1 MQSLVAGIHEFL
13 ERANQLAA
21 WQSLAAIW
29 GPDFQAF
36 HHDWCIF
43 LGLGD
48 PKSQLFPE
56 KSIAVGPLQLPID
69 MTWQALSS
77 CGSCYG
83 PGRDRQPLDSVLA
96 SLFDVSP
103 LGDADP
109 EAGSPRENSKKQ
121 ERETSERPYLVKIF
135 WEIQVFFC
143 NMLSMNSDGFGV
155 VLQKSEDVRELR
167 SWESEINWQFQSCS
181 FLTLHVER
189 EPQSSVRLFRWLF
202 FQCMF
207 CARFDGAI
215 SIHIPEI
222 QHKNIP
228 QTSPKPDNLLGNGH
242 WVKRHSTRGSV
253 SRHFPQAIRG
263 TQRGTRFLHERRI
276 EEAIHEFHSVCNRV
290 PRTNYYQLM
299 KFEKLKGHFTLET
312 TFYGSNMLPCQ
323 SWQPSLQPIEM
334 WEEDELVWR

>member
-56 KSIAVGPLQLPID
+56 KSIAVGPLQLPMD

-83 PGRDRQPLDSVLA
+83 PGRDRQPLDSVLV

-109 EAGSPRENSKKQ
+109 EAGSARENSKKQ
-121 ERETSERPYLVKIF
+121 ERERLQRDHIWSKYFERSRCFFAICYLWIRMDLALYFRNPKMCGN
-135 WEIQVFFC
+135 W
-143 NMLSMNSDGFGV
+143 DH
-155 VLQKSEDVRELR
+155 
-167 SWESEINWQFQSCS
+167 ES
-181 FLTLHVER
+181 
-189 EPQSSVRLFRWLF
+189 
-202 FQCMF
+202 
-207 CARFDGAI
+207 
-215 SIHIPEI
+215 
-222 QHKNIP
+222 
-228 QTSPKPDNLLGNGH
+228 
-242 WVKRHSTRGSV
+242 
-253 SRHFPQAIRG
+253 
-263 TQRGTRFLHERRI
+263 
-276 EEAIHEFHSVCNRV
+276 
-290 PRTNYYQLM
+290 
-299 KFEKLKGHFTLET
+299 LK
-312 TFYGSNMLPCQ
+312 
-323 SWQPSLQPIEM
+323 
-334 WEEDELVWR
+334 

>member
-1 MQSLVAGIHEFL
+1 MQSLVACIHEFL

-36 HHDWCIF
+36 HHDWCMF

-83 PGRDRQPLDSVLA
+83 PGRDRQPLDSVLV

-121 ERETSERPYLVKIF
+121 ERDFRETIFCQNILRECSRWFFAICYLWLRMDLALYSRNKLAGSFNHVVFLPCMRKRTSIERQIVS
-135 WEIQVFFC
+135 V
-143 NMLSMNSDGFGV
+143 V
-155 VLQKSEDVRELR
+155 VLPV
-167 SWESEINWQFQSCS
+167 
-181 FLTLHVER
+181 HVLCKVWW
-189 EPQSSVRLFRWLF
+189 SH
-202 FQCMF
+202 
-207 CARFDGAI
+207 
-215 SIHIPEI
+215 IHPYPW
-222 QHKNIP
+222 NP
-228 QTSPKPDNLLGNGH
+228 
-242 WVKRHSTRGSV
+242 
-253 SRHFPQAIRG
+253 A
-263 TQRGTRFLHERRI
+263 
-276 EEAIHEFHSVCNRV
+276 
-290 PRTNYYQLM
+290 
-299 KFEKLKGHFTLET
+299 
-312 TFYGSNMLPCQ
+312 
-323 SWQPSLQPIEM
+323 
-334 WEEDELVWR
+334 